1 MKRQMG
7 ILTAVLCA
15 GLWMAALSPEG
26 QMFAEAKEQNTEE
39 KENLQVRELASRGNL
54 VYRDGGE
61 KAGIYA
67 ADFSLLFGKLSAV
80 SGEVF
85 DPAAYTHMHRWEY
98 RNGDDR
104 THTKYCAL
112 CGAALTGV
120 HKAESEEDYVIVD
133 GGEKY
138 PGKRYRCACGYQWE
152 KEKAHTL
159 TFDMVDETCHRS
171 RCLLDGTEY
180 CLGYE
185 PVEEEHYAF
194 SRTQDSSGTHYI
206 KTCIDCGYQTEE
218 EMEQNEITEQAEIAE
233 EETEQAETAEEETKQ
248 PEVTETETIEQDWSE
263 SGEPQTPETD
273 ESPVLSVSGNDCAGK
288 EGQEKMEGQDETE
301 DKTEELEDGE
311 GEKE

>member
-26 QMFAEAKEQNTEE
+26 QMFAEAKEQNAEE

-67 ADFSLLFGKLSAV
+67 ADFSLLLGKLSAV

-120 HKAESEEDYVIVD
+120 HKAESEEDCVIAD

-233 EETEQAETAEEETKQ
+233 EETKQ
-248 PEVTETETIEQDWSE
+248 PEVTEPETIEQDWSE
-263 SGEPQTPETD
+263 PGEPQTPETD

>member
-26 QMFAEAKEQNTEE
+26 RMFAEAKEQNAEE

-120 HKAESEEDYVIVD
+120 HLIWWMKPAIEADVFWTV
-133 GGEKY
+133 
-138 PGKRYRCACGYQWE
+138 
-152 KEKAHTL
+152 
-159 TFDMVDETCHRS
+159 RS
-171 RCLLDGTEY
+171 IAWGMSLSRRNTMPF
-180 CLGYE
+180 
-185 PVEEEHYAF
+185 PVRRIRREH
-194 SRTQDSSGTHYI
+194 
-206 KTCIDCGYQTEE
+206 
-218 EMEQNEITEQAEIAE
+218 IT
-233 EETEQAETAEEETKQ
+233 
-248 PEVTETETIEQDWSE
+248 
-263 SGEPQTPETD
+263 
-273 ESPVLSVSGNDCAGK
+273 
-288 EGQEKMEGQDETE
+288 
-301 DKTEELEDGE
+301 
-311 GEKE
+311 